1 MRYQIIRVYSD
12 GCMTE
17 STNDLIA
24 AMQSAAIYMG
34 DRDLDHICIYDWEK
48 ETDILDYWR

>member
-24 AMQSAAIYMG
+24 AMQAAAIYMISP
-34 DRDLDHICIYDWEK
+34 DLDHICIYDWEK
-48 ETDILDYWR
+48 ATDILDYWR